1 MKALNYTGV
10 IYDSGDGC
18 GNFDEL
24 CRMVVAL
31 NTPATVFHGDGELFG
46 VLQPDVI
53 GRVVYWHEAR
63 SNGRPMWR
71 MVLTYKDI
79 NMPV

>member
-1 MKALNYTGV
+1 MIAFNHTGV

-31 NTPATVFHGDGELFG
+31 DKPATVFHDDGELFG
-46 VLQPDVI
+46 VLQPNVSD
-53 GRVVYWHEAR
+53 RVVYWHYATD
-63 SNGRPMWR
+63 NGRATSR
-71 MVLTYKDI
+71 MILTYKDI